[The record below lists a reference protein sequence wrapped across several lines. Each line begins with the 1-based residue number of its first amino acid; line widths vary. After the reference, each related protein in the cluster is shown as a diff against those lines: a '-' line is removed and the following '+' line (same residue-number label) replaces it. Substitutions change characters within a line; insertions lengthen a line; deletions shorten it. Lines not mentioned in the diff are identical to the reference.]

1 MRITVLGAGG
11 WGTALARILH
21 ENRHEVVLWGHDA
34 GHLDEMRAKG
44 VNERYLPGI
53 KLPRGLSFEPDFKRA
68 IRDAECVVVAVPSK
82 AFREVTSGL
91 SAFKGIIVSVTKGIE
106 CDTCLTMC
114 GVLRTTAPQ
123 AASVALSGPTL
134 AMEVARNMPSAIVA
148 AGINPTAAHAV
159 QQLFH
164 GPAFRV
170 YTSPDPLG
178 VELGGALKN
187 VVAIAAGA
195 CDGLGLG
202 DNSKA
207 ALVTRGIVEI
217 RRLGLACG
225 AQAETFL
232 GLSGLGDLMVTCFSR
247 LSRNHGF
254 GERLGKGE
262 KPKAILASTVTVA
275 EGYPTARSAYQLA
288 RKLNIVSP
296 IIDEVH
302 AALYEDKHPADAL
315 RDLTGRDSKAE
326 D

>member
-1 MRITVLGAGG
+1 V
-11 WGTALARILH
+11 
-21 ENRHEVVLWGHDA
+21 
-34 GHLDEMRAKG
+34 
-44 VNERYLPGI
+44 
-53 KLPRGLSFEPDFKRA
+53 
-68 IRDAECVVVAVPSK
+68 
-82 AFREVTSGL
+82 
-91 SAFKGIIVSVTKGIE
+91 
-106 CDTCLTMC
+106 
-114 GVLRTTAPQ
+114 
-123 AASVALSGPTL
+123 
-134 AMEVARNMPSAIVA
+134 
-148 AGINPTAAHAV
+148 
-159 QQLFH
+159 
-164 GPAFRV
+164 
-170 YTSPDPLG
+170 
-178 VELGGALKN
+178 
-187 VVAIAAGA
+187 
-195 CDGLGLG
+195 
-202 DNSKA
+202 
-207 ALVTRGIVEI
+207 
-217 RRLGLACG
+217 GLACG